1 MPTYEVKDGRI
12 YFTTHY
18 NPGFIFDVKQIPG
31 RIYIPETKQWHCPVN
46 DITLKQIKEL
56 VVKNSFIN
64 VGRAEDDI
72 LYHPDDETVS
82 ERILNGLE
90 HKIQGKLSMPFNLY
104 PYQKE
109 AIAYQLTKRS
119 VINAADMGLG
129 KTIMAIVSV
138 EVEDLFPCLVVT
150 PASVKYNWLY
160 QWGVVNTSRAVTVI
174 NDITFDKSSDVFIIN
189 YDSLGR
195 SEKNDNG
202 DVRVNLKYEE
212 LANIKFKSVI
222 CDEAQNVKNSKT
234 LRSRVLKKL
243 IKGVDYR
250 FMLTGTPVL
259 NRPSEMINLLS
270 LIGVFDKLFGGWKNY
285 VYKYCDAKITRY
297 GYDISGASNLIELN
311 DYLKQH
317 CYYRVEKRDV
327 LKDLPERVDTVLY
340 VDIENRNEYESAKN
354 DLINYLKENFGQLKA
369 DKALM
374 AEQLVLIN
382 TLLRLSAVGKFE
394 QITGWIDDYLESSV
408 GKLVVFGVHVELLKQ
423 LAEKYS
429 CDLIIGEVEQRK
441 RFDIVKSFQKNKK
454 RVLFMNIQTG
464 GVGIDGLQNVASDVL
479 FVEMPWRYADIEQA
493 VSRLERVGQRDNI
506 FAYFMLGRDT
516 IDIDMWNM
524 ILKKRQVTDGVNK
537 GVDFDSSKYMSEL
550 MGRIMGT
557 SNL

>member
-1 MPTYEVKDGRI
+1 MPTYEIKNSRI

-18 NPGFIFDVKQIPG
+18 NPGFVFDVKQIPG
-31 RIYIPETKQWHCPVN
+31 RIYIPETKQWHCPIN

-56 VVKNSFIN
+56 VTKNQFIN
-64 VGRAEDDI
+64 VGKPEDDI

-90 HKIQGKLSMPFNLY
+90 QRIQGKLSMPFDLY

-119 VINAADMGLG
+119 TLNAADMGTG
-129 KTIMAIVSV
+129 KTVMAIVSV

-150 PASVKYNWLY
+150 PASVKYNWAY
-160 QWGVVNTSRAVTVI
+160 QWGLVNPNRRVSVI
-174 NDITFDKSSDVFIIN
+174 NDNAFDQTSDVFIIN

-195 SEKNDNG
+195 NEKNDNG
-202 DVRVNLKYEE
+202 DVKVNLKYEG
-212 LANIKFKSVI
+212 LVNVKFKSVV

-234 LRSRVLKKL
+234 LRSRALKKL
-243 IKGVDYR
+243 IKGVEYR
-250 FMLTGTPVL
+250 LMLTGTPVL

-270 LIGVFDKLFGGWKNY
+270 LMGVFDKLFGGWKHY

-311 DYLKQH
+311 AYLKQH
-317 CYYRVEKRDV
+317 CYFRIEKRDV

-340 VDIENRNEYESAKN
+340 VDIDNRKEYESAKN
-354 DLINYLKENFGQLKA
+354 DLIGYLKENFGQLKA
-369 DKALM
+369 DNALM

-382 TLLRLSAVGKFE
+382 TLLRLSAMGKFE
-394 QITGWIDDYLESSV
+394 QITGWVDDYLESSDN
-408 GKLVVFGVHVELLKQ
+408 KLVVFGVHVDLLKQ
-423 LAEKYS
+423 LADKYS
-429 CDLIIGEVEQRK
+429 CDLIVGDVDQRK
-441 RFDIVKSFQKNKK
+441 RFEIVNSFQKNKK

-464 GVGIDGLQNVASDVL
+464 GVGIDGLQNVSSDVL

-493 VSRLERVGQRDNI
+493 VSRLERVGQRNNI

-516 IDIDMWNM
+516 IDIDMWDM

-537 GVDFDSSKYMSEL
+537 GVEFDLSKYMSDL
-550 MGRIMGT
+550 MGRIMCT
-557 SNL
+557 NNL